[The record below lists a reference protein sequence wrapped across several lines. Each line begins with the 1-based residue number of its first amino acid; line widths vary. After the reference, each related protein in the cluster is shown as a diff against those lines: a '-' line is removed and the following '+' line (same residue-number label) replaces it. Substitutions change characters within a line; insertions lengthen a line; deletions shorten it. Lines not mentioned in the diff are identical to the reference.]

1 MRLTCFMLANGYA
14 LTKLIDLQ
22 TLNVAGPQTRFVTQ
36 PNPSRQQIRS
46 THTASQMSLH
56 LICGYKQNPHIVN
69 SPSSWRLPSQV
80 DPPE

>member
-36 PNPSRQQIRS
+36 PDPSRQ
-46 THTASQMSLH
+46 
-56 LICGYKQNPHIVN
+56 
-69 SPSSWRLPSQV
+69 
-80 DPPE
+80 